1 MNADSAFVIGRSH
14 AVCQDYAV
22 AGAIQDRAAA
32 SYTIVA
38 DGCSSS
44 PDTDIGARLLVK
56 ATQRLLLS
64 RDESAEFAECA
75 ESGVGGLYNAA
86 CAAALQHARLIGLS
100 SSAIDATL
108 LTVLAFDGRVTA
120 ACYGDGTVA
129 LQSRNGDLHIY
140 SISFEDGRPRYP
152 SYSHQSLRRK
162 VFDDLSGNAKRVS
175 HVRLTREG
183 VIDLETRISVDAIEV
198 FTGDASDYEYAA
210 VLTDGVESFVR
221 IAQTETTK
229 QVERV
234 ESERIL
240 EELLGFKSFC
250 GAFAKRRLSR
260 FLTECNRKDWR
271 NNDDLAVGVVYL
283 GGEDR
288 Q

>member
-22 AGAIQDRAAA
+22 AGSIQNRSAV

-56 ATQRLLLS
+56 ATQRLLLA
-64 RDESAEFAECA
+64 RESAESF
-75 ESGVGGLYNAA
+75 ESGVGELYNAA
-86 CAAALQHARLIGLS
+86 CAAALQQARLIGLS
-100 SSAIDATL
+100 SCAVDATL
-108 LTVLAFDGRVTA
+108 LTVLAIDGRVTA
-120 ACYGDGTVA
+120 ACHGDGTIA
-129 LQSRNGDLHIY
+129 LQSRNGDLHVY
-140 SISFEDGRPRYP
+140 SISFEDGRPRYA
-152 SYSHQSLRRK
+152 SYSHQPLRRK
-162 VFDDLSGNAKRVS
+162 AFDDLSGNTKRVS
-175 HVRLTREG
+175 HVRFTREG
-183 VIDLETRISVDAIEV
+183 VVDLETRISVDEIEV

-221 IAQTETTK
+221 MAQTETTK

-240 EELLGFKSFC
+240 ENLLGFRSFC